1 MKYLEDVRSKA
12 GTFSSTSRMRTSTGT
27 SVPSDGTPE
36 SSARTKNWNTSL
48 AAKET
53 KQHPSDR
60 FQWDWNVL
68 SCLLQFT
75 QFDGKVF
82 QEELTGGRIDVE
94 NLRRPGLVRIVNA
107 VRDSSSIVDV
117 RIDCLDLKLTRKKKK
132 NYKNLFIKKNNN
144 KQN

>member
-1 MKYLEDVRSKA
+1 M
-12 GTFSSTSRMRTSTGT
+12 
-27 SVPSDGTPE
+27 
-36 SSARTKNWNTSL
+36 
-48 AAKET
+48 
-53 KQHPSDR
+53 
-60 FQWDWNVL
+60 L